1 MRHRERLNRP
11 YEMKLLA
18 VSYVSRTMREEKLY
32 LSDIKEAI
40 DKIYLYTNGL
50 TIEGFE
56 KDQMVV
62 ERLISDL

>member
-1 MRHRERLNRP
+1 M
-11 YEMKLLA
+11 
-18 VSYVSRTMREEKLY
+18 SYVSRTMREEKLY